1 MKKLKLNMDALTVES
16 FEPVAD
22 GTRGRGTVRARETE
36 DTECDCG
43 PTNPVPSERVEC
55 TWDYQSC
62 YATQCEETYWADC
75 SEAGMCSVVHCQ
87 SIGEC

>member
-1 MKKLKLNMDALTVES
+1 MKKLKLNMDSLTVES
-16 FEPVAD
+16 FEPAGD

-43 PTNPVPSERVEC
+43 TEPVPSERGEC
-55 TWDYQSC
+55 TGEYQSC
-62 YATQCEETYWADC
+62 YATQCQETYWMDC
-75 SEAGMCSVVHCQ
+75 SNEGFCSVVNCQ